1 MKKIYR
7 FMGAVA
13 LTAAVLAAGC
23 SKENSTEKLAK
34 LESFTVLDED
44 IVLYADADEP
54 EIVSMEYSPENADL
68 NGLKWELPDG
78 GQVTVEMTAG
88 QVGLRG
94 VEEGQYTLTVSAEG
108 IEKTQAV
115 NVTVKKRKFIV
126 MPKDGG
132 SDIYDA
138 GRKIFTT
145 ELESRNDGKSVAV
158 YVRVMEGSV
167 HLEDVSV
174 TPDGNSLISG
184 IGTEYASDETARV
197 WLTLGAEAGSSDF
210 AVTYR
215 EEGNSYTQHF
225 TLAVPKDITAEFD
238 PDFAKILEWG
248 RAVKDHSHITEA
260 DALGVTEVTASI
272 GQDREATYRSV
283 ASFRGIEHL
292 VNLKLLQI
300 DVSYEMPSLKDLDL
314 SKNTNLTVIRI
325 SSMKSLETLKLPE
338 SVTSLVLYS
347 NVLKDVDF
355 SRCVNLYSVTG
366 ECPNWENL
374 DLSNCTELGGLRL
387 SGSGGGPAKVDL
399 SGCVNLEYLIINNR
413 DSNVAGKLTE
423 LKLPARCDKLL
434 DVRILNHSITE
445 FPCGDYPK
453 LNFLAVKC
461 RLTEM
466 DIRTFPNLR
475 SFGCD
480 QNPGKDGKF
489 IVTAWFDDSSIPEGF
504 TLHYSSWKAADGTD
518 VKVEFRNGQ

>member
-1 MKKIYR
+1 
-7 FMGAVA
+7 MGAVA
-13 LTAAVLAAGC
+13 LVAAVMAAGC
-23 SKENSTEKLAK
+23 SKDNSTEKLAK

-78 GQVTVEMTAG
+78 GQVTVEVFDG
-88 QVGLRG
+88 HVGLRG
-94 VEEGQYTLTVSAEG
+94 MEEGQYALTVSAEG
-108 IEKTQAV
+108 IEKTQTV
-115 NVTVKKRKFIV
+115 NVTVKERKFIV
-126 MPKDGG
+126 MPKNGG
-132 SDIYDA
+132 SDIYDV

-145 ELESRNDGKSVAV
+145 ELESGNDGKSVAI
-158 YVRVMEGSV
+158 YVRIVDGSV
-167 HLEDVSV
+167 HKEDVSV

-184 IGTEYASDETARV
+184 IRTEYASDETARV

-210 AVTYR
+210 ALTYK
-215 EEGNSYTQHF
+215 EEENSYTQHF

-248 RAVKDHSHITEA
+248 RAVKDHSHITDA
-260 DALGVTEVTASI
+260 DAMDVTEVTTSI
-272 GQDREATYRSV
+272 GQDREETYRSV

-292 VNLKLLQI
+292 ANLKLLQI
-300 DVSYEMPSLKDLDL
+300 DISYEMPLMKDLDL
-314 SKNTNLTVIRI
+314 SKNTKLTIIRI

-338 SVTSLVLYS
+338 SVTNLSLYS
-347 NVLKDVDF
+347 TVLKDVDF
-355 SRCVNLYSVTG
+355 SRCVNLYNLTG
-366 ECPNWENL
+366 ECPSWENL
-374 DLSNCTELGGLRL
+374 DLSNCTELGALRL
-387 SGSGGGPAKVDL
+387 YGSGGGPAKVDL
-399 SGCVNLEYLIINNR
+399 SGCVKLEYLTINNR
-413 DSNVAGKLTE
+413 DSNVEGKLAE
-423 LKLPARCDKLL
+423 LKLPARSEKLW

-518 VKVEFRNGQ
+518 VKVEFRKGQ